1 MIGKDRKLNFFVFL
15 KKLKNNFQNNF
26 LTNQFLQKMKKINF
40 NLAAFLG
47 ISLLFFTTTAFAQDD
62 NTLLKKLTS
71 KEWGYNQ
78 TQCYD
83 TNAFEG
89 QIENVKAKLQ
99 EKYEASGFRFVSAGS
114 FTFGSPDSTNNGKF
128 MLSGGYLTL
137 RFNDGTSKKGKLSFN
152 DYGMNFD
159 YFESGVNVILI
170 FQ

>member
-1 MIGKDRKLNFFVFL
+1 
-15 KKLKNNFQNNF
+15 
-26 LTNQFLQKMKKINF
+26 MKKINF
-40 NLAAFLG
+40 NLALLFFLG
-47 ISLLFFTTTAFAQDD
+47 IFLGLFSTQAHAQDD
-62 NTLLKKLTS
+62 NALLKKLTS
-71 KEWGYNQ
+71 KEWGFNQ

-89 QIENVKAKLQ
+89 QIENAKAKLQ
-99 EKYEASGFRFVSAGS
+99 DIYEASVFRFAGAGT
-114 FTFGSPDSTNNGKF
+114 FTFRSPESTNNGKF
-128 MLSGGYLTL
+128 TLSGGYLTL